1 MTIQSVWNTPAGP
14 HTQVVRKDSQG
25 RNHYTNVFGD
35 PPLHVDKMFG
45 QDSVQVTCDGK
56 FKIGDLVRPTKDF
69 IDGVL
74 QGSIPYE
81 YVAQWPKGYKI
92 IEIGPEG
99 FPWKGCH
106 NIELEGFDVIGLTTE
121 HIEKV

>member
-1 MTIQSVWNTPAGP
+1 MREHVITS
-14 HTQVVRKDSQG
+14 RDSQG
-25 RNHYTNVFGD
+25 RTHRVTCMGD
-35 PPLHVDKMFG
+35 ELPSMRRLFG
-45 QDSVQVTCDGK
+45 QDSVQVSCDGK
-56 FKIGDLVRPTKDF
+56 FKIGDVVRPTTDF

-99 FPWKGCH
+99 FPWQGCH

-121 HIEKV
+121 TIEKV